1 MTTTNNF
8 LSIRRTLLGALVLLL
23 LIMLIGQ
30 PWPSSRG
37 RLAFL
42 LASPALAQVQI
53 STSTPGTIRVINGST
68 QPLPPRNIGIFFN
81 KMRAGKAITVAYLG
95 GSLTAAEANK
105 VSYRSQVTNWL
116 RQNFKEAQINELNA
130 GVAGTGISYGVMR
143 VRRDVIA
150 YKPDLVFIEFAVPEA
165 NDPPEAEESVKKT
178 LEGMLRQLL
187 IVPSPPQIV
196 LLQTTNPKR
205 AARTTWLDAIAAHYQ
220 VPTLNLQN
228 DIWKQIEAGTLKANA
243 LWPGLAGRDASWT
256 SDEGH
261 KAYANLITAF
271 LEEQAK
277 LAPSPLLKV
286 LPNPLVSDEM
296 NYGELKAITE
306 FKHDPAW
313 RNEANNDRALPSLLL
328 SSDRAN
334 AQLDIYFE
342 GSVVGL
348 SYRVGPDGGT
358 FECLIDGKPA
368 PAPLNRIDA
377 YDTTAHIQTRIVP
390 GGLGMNE
397 HKLTIRVLGE
407 KNAKS
412 SGNAVRLG
420 SLLVGGQRPE
430 RL

>member
-1 MTTTNNF
+1 MTKRFDLLPTP
-8 LSIRRTLLGALVLLL
+8 RTAVCAVVLLL
-23 LIMLIGQ
+23 LTFSLCQ
-30 PWPSSRG
+30 PLPNSWEQ
-37 RLAFL
+37 LAFL
-42 LASPALAQVQI
+42 FAPPALAQVQI
-53 STSTPGTIRVINGST
+53 SSSTPGTIRVVNGSI
-68 QPLPPRNIGIFFN
+68 QKLPPRNIGIFFN
-81 KMRAGKAITVAYLG
+81 KMRAGKAVTVAYLG
-95 GSLTAAEANK
+95 GSLTTADGNK
-105 VSYRSQVTNWL
+105 TSYRAQTTNWL
-116 RQNFKEAQINELNA
+116 RQNFKDAQINELNA

-150 YKPDLVFIEFAVPEA
+150 YKPDLVFIEFAVPEG
-165 NDPPEAEESVKKT
+165 NDAPEAEEGVKKA
-178 LEGMLRQLL
+178 LEGMLRQML

-196 LLQTTNPKR
+196 VLHTTNPKR
-205 AARTTWLDAIAAHYQ
+205 AARIEWLDAIAAHYQ
-220 VPTLNLQN
+220 VPTLNLQAEV
-228 DIWKQIEAGTLKANA
+228 WKQVEAGALKTNL
-243 LWPGLAGRDASWT
+243 LWPNPASPFT

-261 KAYANLITAF
+261 KAYASLITAF
-271 LEEQAK
+271 LDEQAK

-296 NYGELKAITE
+296 NYGELKAIAE

-313 RNEANNDRALPSLLL
+313 RNETNNDRALPSQLL

-334 AQLDIYFE
+334 AQVDIYFE

-377 YDTTAHIQTRIVP
+377 YDTTAHIQTRIIP

-412 SGNAVRLG
+412 SGTAVRLG

>member
-1 MTTTNNF
+1 MTKLFN
-8 LSIRRTLLGALVLLL
+8 LLRTPRTFVCASVLLL
-23 LIMLIGQ
+23 LTFLLCQ
-30 PWPSSRG
+30 PAPGSLAG
-37 RLAFL
+37 LAFL
-42 LASPALAQVQI
+42 FASPALAQVQI
-53 STSTPGTIRVINGST
+53 STSTPGVIRVVNGSL
-68 QPLPPRNIGIFFN
+68 QKLPPRNIGIFFN
-81 KMRAGKAITVAYLG
+81 KMRAGKAVTVAYLG
-95 GSLTAAEANK
+95 GSLTAADANK
-105 VSYRSQVTNWL
+105 ISYRSQVTNWL
-116 RQNFKEAQINELNA
+116 RQNFKDAQINELNA

-150 YKPDLVFIEFAVPEA
+150 YKPDLVFIEFAVPES
-165 NDPPEAEESVKKT
+165 NDAPEAEEAVKKA
-178 LEGMLRQLL
+178 LEGMLRQML

-196 LLQTTNPKR
+196 LLHTTNPKR
-205 AARTTWLDAIAAHYQ
+205 AARSEWLDAIAAHYQ
-220 VPTLNLQN
+220 VPTLNLQTE
-228 DIWKQIEAGTLKANA
+228 IWKQIEAGTLKANV
-243 LWPGLAGRDASWT
+243 LWPNPTAKDAAFT

-261 KAYANLITAF
+261 KTYASLITAY

-296 NYGELKAITE
+296 NYGELKAIAE

-313 RNEANNDRALPSLLL
+313 RGEANNDRALPSLLL
-328 SSDRAN
+328 SADKAN
-334 AQLDIYFE
+334 AQVDIYFE

-348 SYRVGPDGGT
+348 SYRTGPDGGT
-358 FECLIDGKPA
+358 FECLLDGKPA

-377 YDTTAHIQTRIVP
+377 YDTSAHIQTRLIP